1 MLLKSSFSFVS
12 PFFIYILLI
21 GCSDIS
27 EVFISFIFVT
37 TFFDLYVLFFLCLN
51 NASSCSSISL
61 FLESESELYKNLLNR
76 FLD

>member
-37 TFFDLYVLFFLCLN
+37 SFFDLYDLFFLYIN
-51 NASSCSSISL
+51 IASSCSSISL
-61 FLESESELYKNLLNR
+61 FLESESELCENLPNR
-76 FLD
+76 FL